1 MTIRVREDLMRVRL
15 TKAKHWGNKS
25 IYELNMVNYQTILDF

>member
-15 TKAKHWGNKS
+15 TKAKHWINKS
-25 IYELNMVNYQTILDF
+25 IYE

>member
-15 TKAKHWGNKS
+15 TKAKHWVNKS
-25 IYELNMVNYQTILDF
+25 IYE